1 MVQDVIALNHSTGA
15 GGASI
20 RSVRCVVA
28 VCSRWRVYSCTS
40 ASVTVTASELLP
52 GEWRLGTCMVP
63 MPVQWYRP
71 GQAIRLFN
79 QGYRHIFH

>member
-28 VCSRWRVYSCTS
+28 VCSRWRVYSIQLNICICDSYCQRAAAWRVEAWYLHGTNAS
-40 ASVTVTASELLP
+40 A
-52 GEWRLGTCMVP
+52 MV
-63 MPVQWYRP
+63 
-71 GQAIRLFN
+71 QARA
-79 QGYRHIFH
+79 GYQTF